1 MKRFL
6 LNCFLTLILLAAWA
20 AGVFYLQYQK
30 ALNAPLVAEGD
41 GIITVKRGDTL
52 ASLNRELV
60 QRGVIHSDW
69 VLPVYARL
77 NPQAANI
84 KAGDYRIDASAS
96 ASLPSLMNDITNGKV
111 VVYNI
116 TVVEGKTFKDLRA
129 SLVQTAGI
137 EHTLNDKTDAQIA
150 TLLGIDGS
158 PEGWFMPETYQFHR
172 GSSDLE
178 LLKRMY
184 GEMQRTLEQEWPNR
198 AEGLPLANPYQALI
212 LASII
217 EKETGVASERP
228 QIAGVFVRRLQKD
241 MLLQTDPSVI
251 YGAADYHGD
260 LTRKHLQTDT
270 PYNTYINKGLPP
282 TPIALPGK
290 ASIQAALHPA
300 DGDSLYF
307 VADGKGGH
315 TFSATYEEHQ
325 QAVARYLKQQQQP
338 KP

>member
-84 KAGDYRIDASAS
+84 KAGDYRIDAS

-198 AEGLPLANPYQALI
+198 ADGLPLANPYQALI

-325 QAVARYLKQQQQP
+325 QAVADYLKKQQN

>member
-52 ASLNRELV
+52 ASLNHELV

-69 VLPVYARL
+69 VLPVYTRL

-84 KAGDYRIDASAS
+84 KAGDYRIDAS

-198 AEGLPLANPYQALI
+198 AEGLPLANPYQALT

-228 QIAGVFVRRLQKD
+228 QIAGVFVRRLEKD

-290 ASIQAALHPA
+290 ASIEAALHPA

>member
-6 LNCFLTLILLAAWA
+6 LNLFLTLILLAAWA

-30 ALNAPLVAEGD
+30 ALNEPLVTEGD
-41 GIITVKRGDTL
+41 GIVTIKPGDTL
-52 ASLNRELV
+52 TSLNRELTR
-60 QRGVIHSDW
+60 RGIIHSDW
-69 VLPVYARL
+69 VLPMYARL

-84 KAGDYRIDASAS
+84 KAGDYRIDAS

-198 AEGLPLANPYQALI
+198 ADGLPLANPYQALI

>member
-52 ASLNRELV
+52 ASLNHELV

-84 KAGDYRIDASAS
+84 KAGDYRIDAS

-150 TLLGIDGS
+150 PLLGIDGS

-198 AEGLPLANPYQALI
+198 ADGLPLANPYQALI

>member
-52 ASLNRELV
+52 ATLNHELV

-84 KAGDYRIDASAS
+84 KAGDYRIDAS

>member
-84 KAGDYRIDASAS
+84 KAGDYRIDAS

-198 AEGLPLANPYQALI
+198 ADGLPLANPYQALI

-307 VADGKGGH
+307 VADGKGSH

>member
-52 ASLNRELV
+52 ASLNHELV

-84 KAGDYRIDASAS
+84 KAGDYRIDAS

-150 TLLGIDGS
+150 TLLSIDGS

-198 AEGLPLANPYQALI
+198 ADGLPLANPYQALI

>member
-84 KAGDYRIDASAS
+84 KAGDYRIDAS

-198 AEGLPLANPYQALI
+198 AEGLPLANPYQALT

-325 QAVARYLKQQQQP
+325 QAVARYLKEQQQP

>member
-84 KAGDYRIDASAS
+84 KAGDYRIDAS

-198 AEGLPLANPYQALI
+198 ADGLPLANPYQALI

-290 ASIQAALHPA
+290 ASVQAALHPA

>member
-96 ASLPSLMNDITNGKV
+96 LPSLMNDITNGKV

-129 SLVQTAGI
+129 NLEQTAGI
-137 EHTLNDKTDAQIA
+137 EHTLNNKTDAQIA
-150 TLLGIDGS
+150 TLLGIDGH

-172 GSSDLE
+172 GTTDLE
-178 LLKRMY
+178 LLKRMH
-184 GEMQRTLEQEWPNR
+184 GEMQKTLEAAWPNR
-198 AEGLPLANPYQALI
+198 ADDLPITTPYQALI

-228 QIAGVFVRRLQKD
+228 QIAGVFVRRLEKD

-290 ASIQAALHPA
+290 ASIEAALHPA

>member
-30 ALNAPLVAEGD
+30 ALNAPLVAEGA

-84 KAGDYRIDASAS
+84 KAGDYRIDAS

-172 GSSDLE
+172 GSNDLE

-325 QAVARYLKQQQQP
+325 QAVARYLKQQQP

>member
-84 KAGDYRIDASAS
+84 KAGDYRIDAS

-198 AEGLPLANPYQALI
+198 ADGLPLANPYQALI

-325 QAVARYLKQQQQP
+325 QAVARYLKEQQQP

>member
-52 ASLNRELV
+52 ASLNHELV

-84 KAGDYRIDASAS
+84 KAGDYRIDAS

-198 AEGLPLANPYQALI
+198 AEGLPLVNPYQALT

>member
-84 KAGDYRIDASAS
+84 KAGDYRIDAS

-198 AEGLPLANPYQALI
+198 ADGLPLANPYQALI

-251 YGAADYHGD
+251 YGAANYHGD

>member
-52 ASLNRELV
+52 ASLNHELV

-84 KAGDYRIDASAS
+84 KAGDYRIDAS

-198 AEGLPLANPYQALI
+198 AEGLPLANPYQALT

>member
-84 KAGDYRIDASAS
+84 KAGDYRIDAS

-198 AEGLPLANPYQALI
+198 ADGLPLANPYQALI

-217 EKETGVASERP
+217 EKETAVASERP

>member
-1 MKRFL
+1 MKRFI
-6 LNCFLTLILLAAWA
+6 LNLFLTLILLAAWA

-52 ASLNRELV
+52 TSLNRELV

-84 KAGDYRIDASAS
+84 KAGDYRIDAS

-172 GSSDLE
+172 GTSDLE

-212 LASII
+212 LASIV

-228 QIAGVFVRRLQKD
+228 QIAGVFVRRLEKD

>member
-52 ASLNRELV
+52 ASLNHELV

-96 ASLPSLMNDITNGKV
+96 LPSLMNDITNGKV

-116 TVVEGKTFKDLRA
+116 TVVEGKTCKDLRA

-198 AEGLPLANPYQALI
+198 AEGLPLANPYQALT

>member
-1 MKRFL
+1 M
-6 LNCFLTLILLAAWA
+6 
-20 AGVFYLQYQK
+20 
-30 ALNAPLVAEGD
+30 
-41 GIITVKRGDTL
+41 
-52 ASLNRELV
+52 

-84 KAGDYRIDASAS
+84 KAGDYRIDAS

-198 AEGLPLANPYQALI
+198 ADGLPLANPYQALI

>member
-6 LNCFLTLILLAAWA
+6 LNLFLTLILLAAWA

-84 KAGDYRIDASAS
+84 KAGDYRIDAS

-198 AEGLPLANPYQALI
+198 AEGLPLANPYQALT

>member
-1 MKRFL
+1 MKRLL
-6 LNCFLTLILLAAWA
+6 LNLFLTLILLAGWG
-20 AGVFYLQYQK
+20 AGIFYLQYQK
-30 ALNAPLVAEGD
+30 TLNAPLVAEGD

-52 ASLNRELV
+52 ATLNRELIR
-60 QRGVIHSDW
+60 RGVISGSDW
-69 VLPVYARL
+69 VLPLYARL

-84 KAGDYRIDASAS
+84 KAGDYRIDENAT
-96 ASLPSLMNDITNGKV
+96 LPSLINDITNGKV
-111 VVYNI
+111 VVYSV
-116 TVVEGKTFKDLRA
+116 TVIEGKTFKDLRET
-129 SLVQTAGI
+129 LRQTAGL
-137 EHTLNDKTDAQIA
+137 EHTLNSKTDAEVA
-150 TLLGIDGS
+150 TLLGLQGN
-158 PEGWFMPETYQFHR
+158 PEGWFLPETYQFNR
-172 GSSDLE
+172 GTTDLDM
-178 LLKRMY
+178 LKRMY
-184 GEMQRTLEQEWPNR
+184 DEMQRTLEKAWASR
-198 AEGLPLANPYQALI
+198 AEGLPLATPYEALI

-217 EKETGVASERP
+217 EKETGVAAERP
-228 QIAGVFVRRLQKD
+228 QISGVFTRRLQKN
-241 MLLQTDPSVI
+241 MLLQTDPTVI

-290 ASIQAALHPA
+290 ASIEAALHPA

-325 QAVARYLKQQQQP
+325 QAVADYLKKQQN

>member
-84 KAGDYRIDASAS
+84 KAGDYRIDAS

-198 AEGLPLANPYQALI
+198 ADGLPLANPYQALT

-282 TPIALPGK
+282 TPIDLPGK

>member
-30 ALNAPLVAEGD
+30 TLNAPLVAEGD

-52 ASLNRELV
+52 ASLNHELV

-84 KAGDYRIDASAS
+84 KAGDYRIDAS

-137 EHTLNDKTDAQIA
+137 EHTLNNKTDAQIA

-172 GSSDLE
+172 GTSDLE

-198 AEGLPLANPYQALI
+198 AEGLPLANPYQALT

>member
-6 LNCFLTLILLAAWA
+6 LNCFLTLILLVAWA

-52 ASLNRELV
+52 ATLNRELV

-84 KAGDYRIDASAS
+84 KAGDYRIDAS

-198 AEGLPLANPYQALI
+198 AEGLPLANPYQALT

>member
-52 ASLNRELV
+52 TSLNRELV

-84 KAGDYRIDASAS
+84 KAGDYRIDAN

-137 EHTLNDKTDAQIA
+137 EHILNDKTDAQIA
-150 TLLGIDGS
+150 TLLGIEGS

-172 GSSDLE
+172 GTSDLE

-198 AEGLPLANPYQALI
+198 ADGLPLANPYQALI
-212 LASII
+212 LASIV

>member
-6 LNCFLTLILLAAWA
+6 LNCFLTLILLVAWA

-84 KAGDYRIDASAS
+84 KAGDYRIDAS

-198 AEGLPLANPYQALI
+198 ADGLPLANPYQALI
-212 LASII
+212 LASIV

-290 ASIQAALHPA
+290 ASIEAALHPA

>member
-52 ASLNRELV
+52 ASLNHELV

-84 KAGDYRIDASAS
+84 KAGDYRIDAS

-198 AEGLPLANPYQALI
+198 ADGLPLATPYQALI

-251 YGAADYHGD
+251 YGATDYHGD

>member
-84 KAGDYRIDASAS
+84 KAGDYRIDAS

-198 AEGLPLANPYQALI
+198 AEGLPLANPYQALT

-325 QAVARYLKQQQQP
+325 QAVADYLKKQQN

>member
-1 MKRFL
+1 MKRFI
-6 LNCFLTLILLAAWA
+6 LNLFLTLILLAAWA

-52 ASLNRELV
+52 ASLNHELV

-84 KAGDYRIDASAS
+84 KAGDYRIDAS

-198 AEGLPLANPYQALI
+198 ADGLPLANPYQALI

>member
-52 ASLNRELV
+52 ASLNHELV

-84 KAGDYRIDASAS
+84 KAGDYRIDAS

-198 AEGLPLANPYQALI
+198 ADGLPLANPYQALI

>member
-84 KAGDYRIDASAS
+84 KAGDYRIDAS

-307 VADGKGGH
+307 VADGKGSH

>member
-52 ASLNRELV
+52 ASLNHELV

-84 KAGDYRIDASAS
+84 KAGDYRIDAST
-96 ASLPSLMNDITNGKV
+96 SLPSLMNDITNGKV

-178 LLKRMY
+178 LPKRMY

-198 AEGLPLANPYQALI
+198 AEGLPLANPYQALT

>member
-84 KAGDYRIDASAS
+84 KAGDYRIDAN
-96 ASLPSLMNDITNGKV
+96 ASLPSLINDITNGKV

-137 EHTLNDKTDAQIA
+137 EHTLNNKTDAQIA

-172 GSSDLE
+172 GTSDLE

-198 AEGLPLANPYQALI
+198 ADGLPLANPYQALI

>member
-84 KAGDYRIDASAS
+84 KAGEYRIDAS

-198 AEGLPLANPYQALI
+198 ADGLPLANPYQALI

>member
-30 ALNAPLVAEGD
+30 ALNEPLVTEGD
-41 GIITVKRGDTL
+41 GIITVKPGDTL
-52 ASLNRELV
+52 TSLNHELV

-84 KAGDYRIDASAS
+84 KAGDYRIDAS

-198 AEGLPLANPYQALI
+198 ADGLPLANPYQALI
-212 LASII
+212 LASIV

-228 QIAGVFVRRLQKD
+228 QIAGVFIRRLEKD